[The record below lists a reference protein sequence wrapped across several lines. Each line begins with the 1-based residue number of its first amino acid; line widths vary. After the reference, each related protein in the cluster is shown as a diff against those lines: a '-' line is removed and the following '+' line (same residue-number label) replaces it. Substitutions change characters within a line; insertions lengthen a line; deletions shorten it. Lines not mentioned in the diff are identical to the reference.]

1 MLSRLTVVL
10 ILTPTHSFS
19 VLHPLAP
26 TPIFAAHQLSQSS
39 SFLSHFPLGKGPFWA
54 PSSADESTC
63 KGSRMRCRRVQLQ
76 MIGKKLKN
84 KPPPE
89 TVLQRLGRKTAG
101 ILNFFPNI
109 LTKLRPKI
117 KATM

>member
-1 MLSRLTVVL
+1 
-10 ILTPTHSFS
+10 
-19 VLHPLAP
+19 
-26 TPIFAAHQLSQSS
+26 
-39 SFLSHFPLGKGPFWA
+39 
-54 PSSADESTC
+54 
-63 KGSRMRCRRVQLQ
+63 

-89 TVLQRLGRKTAG
+89 TVLQRLGRKTTA